1 MVQSSFQSAALRL
14 VWVGALLAG
23 CDTTPP
29 PIRIDA
35 GPDAGPRDAGRMPDT
50 GPVPDAGPVD
60 ASDAE
65 APSPDG
71 GAATCVV
78 DPERVYKLGTDPT
91 NRTEIVGLAAGASSF
106 AVVWPQL
113 PASGGGITELHG
125 ERLTST
131 GVRGTTQRITSRL
144 GVKRA
149 AAVTAVG
156 TSWVVAWVDNASDAF
171 ELRTMGLGADLAPGA
186 ATVHDLTATPTLSED
201 NTVFLHSSA
210 GPMLAWVEDDMAAL
224 TRVARAQRVAS
235 DGTPMGTPGTA
246 SSSGQRPGQLATG
259 ELDGGPVLIWSE
271 GIGGSAAVYLQGI
284 TTSGGTRGARARV
297 NTEDNADGTVDAA
310 LLPGGGAVV
319 FGVLVEGVRREVRFR
334 EVPPDGAPTAAQ
346 PERVLAAG
354 TGASIARFAGG
365 YAVSYRAPASGET
378 PAQVHLMLVDVNG
391 DVLAD
396 LPVLDAAADGARTT
410 VRVSGDGQI
419 AIAWADRAAAGTD
432 VRAAVVRCGVAP

>member
-1 MVQSSFQSAALRL
+1 M
-14 VWVGALLAG
+14 LLAA
-23 CDTTPP
+23 CDTSPP
-29 PIRIDA
+29 PIRFDA
-35 GPDAGPRDAGRMPDT
+35 GPDAGPRDAGRVPDT
-50 GPVPDAGPVD
+50 GPPPDAGPID

-71 GAATCVV
+71 GAASCVV
-78 DPERVYKLGTDPT
+78 DPDRVYKLGTDPT
-91 NRTEIVGLAAGASSF
+91 NRTDIVGLAAGATSF

-113 PASGGGITELHG
+113 PEGGGGITELHG
-125 ERLTST
+125 ERLAST
-131 GVRGTTQRITSRL
+131 GARGTTQRITTRS
-144 GVKRA
+144 GVKRSA
-149 AAVTAVG
+149 AIAAVG
-156 TSWVVAWVDNASDAF
+156 TSWVVAWVDNATDAF
-171 ELRTMGLGADLAPGA
+171 EVRSMGLGADLAPGA
-186 ATVHDLTATPTLSED
+186 ATVHDLSATPTLSED
-201 NTVFLHSSA
+201 GAVFLHSST
-210 GPMLAWVEDDMAAL
+210 GLMLAWIEDDMSAL

-235 DGTPMGTPGTA
+235 DGAPMGTAGTA
-246 SSSGQRPGQLATG
+246 SSTGQRPGQLATG
-259 ELDGGPVLIWSE
+259 ELGAGPVLVWSE

-284 TTSGGTRGARARV
+284 TTSGGTRGARNRL
-297 NTEDNADGTVDAA
+297 NTEDNAEGSVDAA

-391 DVLAD
+391 DVVAD
-396 LPVLDAAADGARTT
+396 LPVLDAAPDGARTT

-432 VRAAVVRCGVAP
+432 IRAAVIRCGVAP